1 MKTKE
6 ELTRQLISEYNSG
19 GSKTLTV
26 AILCAFATMVLTVF
40 AGLALYFIGHEIV
53 TFVKDLL

>member
-6 ELTRQLISEYNSG
+6 ELTRQMISEYNSG

-26 AILCAFATMVLTVF
+26 AILCAFATMVLTGF
-40 AGLALYFIGHEIV
+40 GLLALYLIGHEIV
-53 TFVKDLL
+53 TFIKDLL